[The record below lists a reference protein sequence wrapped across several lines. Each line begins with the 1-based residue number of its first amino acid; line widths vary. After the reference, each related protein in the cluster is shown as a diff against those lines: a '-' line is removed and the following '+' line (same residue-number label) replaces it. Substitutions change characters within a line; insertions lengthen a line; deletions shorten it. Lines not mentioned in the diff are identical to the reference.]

1 MEKTLFIKDM
11 PNIDKSIK
19 FIPIN
24 IAIVTISDT
33 RTGEND
39 KSGNLLN
46 DRIKKFGH
54 VVVEKKIVSDDI
66 KQIKKIITD
75 LSKNSL
81 IDTIITTGGT
91 GLTGRDSTPEAIQSL
106 SNKIIDGFGE
116 LFRQLSY
123 KKIGTSTI
131 QSRAIAA
138 VINHTYVFSL
148 PGSPSACKDGWDDIL
163 QYQLD
168 IRHKPCNFIEIM
180 PRLKE
185 K

>member
-1 MEKTLFIKDM
+1 MNNLDTTITFV
-11 PNIDKSIK
+11 
-19 FIPIN
+19 PIN
-24 IAIVTISDT
+24 LGIITISDS
-33 RTGEND
+33 RIEEND
-39 KSGNLLN
+39 KSGNLLK
-46 DRIKKFGH
+46 DRIENFGH
-54 VVVEKKIVSDDI
+54 KVVKKIIIPDDI
-66 KQIKKIITD
+66 ERIKKIIIEF
-75 LSKNSL
+75 SQNSQ
-81 IDTIITTGGT
+81 IDAIITSGGT
-91 GLTGRDSTPEAIQSL
+91 GLTGRDSTPEAILTL
-106 SNKIIDGFGE
+106 SDKIIDGFGE

-138 VINHTYVFSL
+138 VINHTYIFSL
-148 PGSPSACKDGWDDIL
+148 PGSPSACKDGWDEIL

>member
-1 MEKTLFIKDM
+1 MV
-11 PNIDKSIK
+11 NIEKSIK

-24 IAIVTISDT
+24 IALITISDS
-33 RTGEND
+33 RIDEDD
-39 KSGNLLN
+39 KSGNLLKE
-46 DRIKKFGH
+46 RIKNLGH
-54 VVVEKKIVSDDI
+54 IISTKIIIPDDI
-66 KQIKKIITD
+66 EKIKKNLTI
-75 LSKNSL
+75 LSLNPS
-81 IDTIITTGGT
+81 IDAIITTGGT
-91 GLTGRDSTPEAIQSL
+91 GLTGRDSTPEAILDL

-131 QSRAIAA
+131 QSRAIAG
-138 VINHTYVFSL
+138 VINYTYVFAL
-148 PGSPSACKDGWDDIL
+148 PGSPGACKDGWDDIL

>member
-1 MEKTLFIKDM
+1 MT
-11 PNIDKSIK
+11 NIDHTIK

-24 IAIVTISDT
+24 IAVITISDS
-33 RTGEND
+33 RQENDD
-39 KSGNLLN
+39 KSGNLLKE
-46 DRIKKFGH
+46 RIIKSGHKVIKKT
-54 VVVEKKIVSDDI
+54 IIPDDI
-66 KQIKKIITD
+66 EIIKKNLKEISND
-75 LSKNSL
+75 NLV
-81 IDTIITTGGT
+81 DAIITTGGT
-91 GLTGRDSTPEAIQSL
+91 GLTGRDSTPEAIVEL
-106 SNKIIDGFGE
+106 SDKIIEGFGE

-123 KKIGTSTI
+123 NKIGTSTI

-138 VINHTYVFSL
+138 VINHTYVFAL

-163 QYQLD
+163 KYQLD